1 MKRKYFSALL
11 MGALSV
17 ATMSTVTSCKDYD
30 DDINSLRQDVD
41 ALSTFKTVKT
51 ELETKIGDLKTQLEA
66 ADGQLTEAINKKADA
81 TELEKLAARVTTLET
96 QIKQATEARE
106 NLTSLIAGKVDQS
119 DFDTEVKKLYAK
131 IASVNSDL
139 ADKLSGIKE
148 VKDGLDN
155 EKTAREAADEDLQSQ
170 IEALKKFEDRIKA
183 LENSTATDNKI
194 KELNDKLQ
202 NLQDNIGDTKISDL
216 KKELKTISD
225 EINNF
230 QKEINVLNVLLD
242 QRLRSLVFIPD
253 SYYWGIEAQ
262 SFKYLE
268 AKSWTLEAT
277 DYSKKERGYKYGTGA
292 TDDQVKD
299 DDLATAGKRADHGH
313 GLYTS
318 SDYTSVMELWA
329 KYHLNPSDVKADAF
343 KSVSVLDA
351 DKNYINTRA
360 SEAELSSEAVLSVK
374 KDANGK
380 GIYNVKDGIL
390 SVQLDVKNPE
400 KIKDVPSKKAVTVFA
415 TQVHLNNN
423 TKESVDTVITS
434 DYATLYADKY
444 KDIRLSHTLKGY
456 HWDAEPYL
464 DKNGNPVKDKNGK
477 VVTIAAHNSFDATT
491 GQHNTHCGACSIE
504 KKDGLHL
511 MSTVHEATTLAAQD
525 VCNWNQ
531 TLDLRQLVETH
542 WTNTEGEHES
552 VPSAKMALY
561 GLTYKFELTGYYK
574 GANNTDESAHA
585 AINPEDGYTFRP
597 QMAEEGTG
605 KQQAYGAE
613 QNLQTVGRTPVVRV
627 SLIDKYGKVLDYG
640 YIRIEITRSET
651 AKEYNYKEV
660 DFTNGTNN
668 SYADACAID
677 FKGYTVYQSKWIQ
690 TEYEIYNLLGM
701 SREDFEEYYGEE
713 PVLYDNNEVAQYQK
727 DANGKYVQIAKDNTL
742 GTVVNIP
749 DMDDETHTQT
759 STLKW
764 LISGYKEGSTA
775 NKLLKDLYDKWVTET
790 NRKTEKTYTV
800 EIAVKYS
807 RKNET
812 VDATIAPDVYVK
824 FKTQI
829 TFKPM
834 TQWAA
839 TINWGSNK
847 LSDYWYNT
855 NTEVTGGTK
864 DEIHVNV
871 ITPEDAAAGA
881 TAKPLDNLLSDNFF
895 GNDVV
900 KTSML
905 TSTQAGFNA
914 GEWKFSL
921 VFDKS
926 NVGKKFKGNDDQTY
940 VLEIADNGKT
950 LNAHIDGKNYVEAIA
965 KLVVPAEKV
974 GQIDEADHTTIVY
987 QETAYAKALL
997 NYASR
1002 YDYKN
1007 ANAATLNNTLTAIVG
1022 VVGENGCQTLNLS
1035 NNTFNVRFIRPINV
1049 KNVNKSIE
1057 DASTTGLQTI
1067 KLLDLVEFTDWR
1079 NAWKGVNPGGE
1090 YYTYYGITGVKIAGV
1105 NDGEVIS
1112 QNAEVKAN
1120 INKDG
1125 MKSLA
1130 SQTKQLDFTYSSAN
1144 GGTLTYRNLSST
1156 VNTFEVEIPITVSYL
1171 WGDIYT
1177 TATVTVNKT
1186 AGAKKH

>member
-81 TELEKLAARVTTLET
+81 TELEKLAARVTNLET
-96 QIKQATEARE
+96 QIQQATKANEQ
-106 NLTSLIAGKVDQS
+106 LTSLIAGKVNQS
-119 DFDTEVKKLYAK
+119 DYETEVRNLYAK

-139 ADKLSGIKE
+139 ADKLSDGIKE

-155 EKTAREAADEDLQSQ
+155 EETARKAAVEDLQSQ
-170 IEALKKFEDRIKA
+170 INALKKFEERIKA

-194 KELNDKLQ
+194 KELNEKLQ

-216 KKELKTISD
+216 KKELKKTSD

-262 SFKYLE
+262 SFKYLD

-277 DYSKKERGYKYGTGA
+277 DYSKKERGYKYGSGV
-292 TDDQVKD
+292 TDDQVSD
-299 DDLATAGKRADHGH
+299 DALATPGDRADHGH
-313 GLYTS
+313 GLYQS

-329 KYHLNPSDVKADAF
+329 QYHLNPSDVKADAF
-343 KSVSVLDA
+343 KSISVLDA
-351 DKNYINTRA
+351 DKNYINSRA
-360 SEAELSSEAVLSVK
+360 SEAVLSVK

-390 SVQLDVKNPE
+390 NVQLDVKNPE
-400 KIKDVPSKKAVTVFA
+400 KIKNVPAGKAVTVFA

-423 TKESVDTVITS
+423 PKESVDTVITS

-456 HWDAEPYL
+456 HWNAETV
-464 DKNGNPVKDKNGK
+464 GKDSKGK
-477 VVTIAAHNSFDATT
+477 PITIAAHNSFDATT
-491 GQHNTHCGACSIE
+491 GQHNTHCGACSID

-552 VPSAKMALY
+552 VSSEKMALY

-574 GANNTDESAHA
+574 GTNNTDESAHA

-597 QMAEEGTG
+597 QMAAEITG
-605 KQQAYGAE
+605 KQQAYGAA
-613 QNLQTVGRTPVVRV
+613 QGLQTVGRTPVVRV

-640 YIRIEITRSET
+640 YIRIEITRPET
-651 AKEYNYKEV
+651 AVEYNYKEV
-660 DFTNGTNN
+660 DFTNGKNN
-668 SYADACAID
+668 SYADACAIN

-701 SREDFEEYYGEE
+701 AREDFENYYGEE
-713 PVLYDNNEVAQYQK
+713 PVLYDNNEVAQYKK
-727 DANGKYVQIAKDNTL
+727 DANGKYVQIAKDKTL

-775 NKLLKDLYDKWVTET
+775 NKLLKELYDKWTTET

-807 RKNET
+807 RKSET
-812 VDATIAPDVYVK
+812 VDPTIAPDVYVK

-871 ITPEDAAAGA
+871 ITPEDAAENA

-900 KTSML
+900 KASMV

-926 NVGKKFKGNDDQTY
+926 NVGKKFKGNDGETY
-940 VLEIADNGKT
+940 VLGIADDGKT
-950 LNAHIDGKNYVEAIA
+950 LNAHIDGKIDVKDIA
-965 KLVVPAEKV
+965 KLVVPEDKV
-974 GQIDEADHTTIVY
+974 GQIDEADHTTIDY
-987 QETAYAKALL
+987 QKTEYAKALL

-1022 VVGENGCQTLNLS
+1022 VVGKNACQTLKLS

-1079 NAWKGVNPGGE
+1079 NAWNGENPGGA
-1090 YYTYYGITGVKIAGV
+1090 YYKYYGITGVKIAGV
-1105 NDGEVIS
+1105 NNGEVIS
-1112 QNAEVKAN
+1112 QNADVKAN

-1130 SQTKQLDFTYSSAN
+1130 SQTKQLDFTYTSAN

-1156 VNTFEVEIPITVSYL
+1156 VNTFEVEIPITVSYI

>member
-81 TELEKLAARVTTLET
+81 TELEKLAARVTNLET
-96 QIKQATEARE
+96 QIQQATKANEQ
-106 NLTSLIAGKVDQS
+106 LTSLIAGKVNQS
-119 DFDTEVKKLYAK
+119 DYETEVRNLYAK

-139 ADKLSGIKE
+139 ADKLSDGIKE

-155 EKTAREAADEDLQSQ
+155 EETARKAAVEDLQSQ
-170 IEALKKFEDRIKA
+170 INALKKFEERIKA

-194 KELNDKLQ
+194 KELNEKLQ

-216 KKELKTISD
+216 KKELKKTSD

-262 SFKYLE
+262 SFKYLD

-277 DYSKKERGYKYGTGA
+277 DYSKKERGYKYGSGV
-292 TDDQVKD
+292 TDDQVSD
-299 DDLATAGKRADHGH
+299 DALATPGNRADHGH
-313 GLYTS
+313 GLYQS

-329 KYHLNPSDVKADAF
+329 QYHLNPSDVKADAF
-343 KSVSVLDA
+343 KSISVLDA
-351 DKNYINTRA
+351 DKNYINSRA
-360 SEAELSSEAVLSVK
+360 SEAVLSVK

-390 SVQLDVKNPE
+390 NVQLDVKNPE
-400 KIKDVPSKKAVTVFA
+400 KIKNVPAGKAVTVFA

-423 TKESVDTVITS
+423 PKESVDTVITS

-456 HWDAEPYL
+456 HWNAETV
-464 DKNGNPVKDKNGK
+464 GKDSKGK
-477 VVTIAAHNSFDATT
+477 PITIAAHNSFDATT
-491 GQHNTHCGACSIE
+491 GQHNTHCGACSID

-552 VPSAKMALY
+552 VSSEKMALY

-574 GANNTDESAHA
+574 GTNNTDESAHA

-597 QMAEEGTG
+597 QMAAEITG
-605 KQQAYGAE
+605 KQQAYGAA
-613 QNLQTVGRTPVVRV
+613 QGLQTVGRTPVVRV

-640 YIRIEITRSET
+640 YIRIEITRPET
-651 AKEYNYKEV
+651 AVEYNYKEV
-660 DFTNGTNN
+660 DFTNGKNN
-668 SYADACAID
+668 SYADACAIN

-701 SREDFEEYYGEE
+701 AREDFENYYGEE
-713 PVLYDNNEVAQYQK
+713 PVLYDNNEVAQYKK
-727 DANGKYVQIAKDNTL
+727 DANGKYVQIAKDKTL

-775 NKLLKDLYDKWVTET
+775 NKLLKELYDKWTTET

-807 RKNET
+807 RKSET
-812 VDATIAPDVYVK
+812 VDPTIAPDVYVK

-871 ITPEDAAAGA
+871 ITPEDAAENA

-900 KTSML
+900 KASMV

-926 NVGKKFKGNDDQTY
+926 NVGKKFKGNDGKTY
-940 VLEIADNGKT
+940 VLGIADDGKT
-950 LNAHIDGKNYVEAIA
+950 LNAHIDGKIDVKDIA
-965 KLVVPAEKV
+965 KLVVPEDKV
-974 GQIDEADHTTIVY
+974 GQIDEADHTTIDY
-987 QETAYAKALL
+987 QETEYAKALL

-1022 VVGENGCQTLNLS
+1022 VVGKNACQTLKLS

-1079 NAWKGVNPGGE
+1079 NAWKGENPGGA
-1090 YYTYYGITGVKIAGV
+1090 YYKYYGITGVKIAGV
-1105 NDGEVIS
+1105 NNGEVIS
-1112 QNAEVKAN
+1112 QNADVKAN

-1130 SQTKQLDFTYSSAN
+1130 SQTKQLDFTYTSAN

-1156 VNTFEVEIPITVSYL
+1156 VNTFEVEIPITVSYI

>member
-1 MKRKYFSALL
+1 M
-11 MGALSV
+11 
-17 ATMSTVTSCKDYD
+17 
-30 DDINSLRQDVD
+30 
-41 ALSTFKTVKT
+41 
-51 ELETKIGDLKTQLEA
+51 
-66 ADGQLTEAINKKADA
+66 
-81 TELEKLAARVTTLET
+81 
-96 QIKQATEARE
+96 
-106 NLTSLIAGKVDQS
+106 
-119 DFDTEVKKLYAK
+119 
-131 IASVNSDL
+131 
-139 ADKLSGIKE
+139 
-148 VKDGLDN
+148 
-155 EKTAREAADEDLQSQ
+155 
-170 IEALKKFEDRIKA
+170 KKFEERIKA

-194 KELNDKLQ
+194 KELNEKLQ

-216 KKELKTISD
+216 KKELKKTSD

-262 SFKYLE
+262 SFKYLD

-277 DYSKKERGYKYGTGA
+277 DYSKKERGYKYGSGV
-292 TDDQVKD
+292 TDDQVSD
-299 DDLATAGKRADHGH
+299 DALATPGNRADHGH
-313 GLYTS
+313 GLYQS

-329 KYHLNPSDVKADAF
+329 QYHLNPSDVKADAF
-343 KSVSVLDA
+343 KSISVLDA
-351 DKNYINTRA
+351 DKNYINSRA
-360 SEAELSSEAVLSVK
+360 SEAVLSVK

-390 SVQLDVKNPE
+390 NVQLDVKNPE
-400 KIKDVPSKKAVTVFA
+400 KIKNVPAGKAVTVFA

-423 TKESVDTVITS
+423 PKESVDTVITS

-456 HWDAEPYL
+456 HWNAETV
-464 DKNGNPVKDKNGK
+464 GKDSKGK
-477 VVTIAAHNSFDATT
+477 PITIAAHNSFDATT
-491 GQHNTHCGACSIE
+491 GQHNTHCGACSID

-552 VPSAKMALY
+552 VSSEKMALY

-574 GANNTDESAHA
+574 GTNNTDESAHA

-597 QMAEEGTG
+597 QMAAEITG
-605 KQQAYGAE
+605 KQQAYGAA
-613 QNLQTVGRTPVVRV
+613 QGLQTVGRTPVVRV

-640 YIRIEITRSET
+640 YIRIEITRPET
-651 AKEYNYKEV
+651 AVEYNYKEV
-660 DFTNGTNN
+660 DFTNGKNN
-668 SYADACAID
+668 SYADACAIN

-701 SREDFEEYYGEE
+701 AREDFENYYGEE
-713 PVLYDNNEVAQYQK
+713 PVLYDNNEVAQYKK
-727 DANGKYVQIAKDNTL
+727 DANGKYVQIAKDKTL

-775 NKLLKDLYDKWVTET
+775 NKLLKELYDKWTTET

-807 RKNET
+807 RKSET
-812 VDATIAPDVYVK
+812 VDPTIAPDVYVK

-871 ITPEDAAAGA
+871 ITPEDAAENA

-900 KTSML
+900 KASMV

-926 NVGKKFKGNDDQTY
+926 NVGKKFKGNDGKTY
-940 VLEIADNGKT
+940 VLGIADDGKT
-950 LNAHIDGKNYVEAIA
+950 LNAHIDGKIDVKDIA
-965 KLVVPAEKV
+965 KLVVPEDKV
-974 GQIDEADHTTIVY
+974 GQIDEADHTTIDY
-987 QETAYAKALL
+987 QETEYAKALL

-1022 VVGENGCQTLNLS
+1022 VVGKNACQTLKLS

-1079 NAWKGVNPGGE
+1079 NAWKGENPGGA
-1090 YYTYYGITGVKIAGV
+1090 YYKYYGITGVKIAGV
-1105 NDGEVIS
+1105 NNGEVIS
-1112 QNAEVKAN
+1112 QNADVKAN

-1130 SQTKQLDFTYSSAN
+1130 SQTKQLDFTYTSAN

-1156 VNTFEVEIPITVSYL
+1156 VNTFEVEIPITVSYI